1 VSDIP
6 RIGPDSGPFDMP
18 GQDETVVA
26 LRGALSSSGQ
36 VTPSPDGLQRIQREI
51 NAGRGRRRRSW
62 IGQFTPALTAA
73 AAVAVLAVAGA
84 IAVRLAQ
91 PTTPAGGPAQPA
103 ATSTATA
110 EARRGMV
117 PVYVVGE
124 QGGQHRL
131 FREYRDTSVTAKDDR
146 VADAVTA
153 AVNHRA
159 QDPDYDIRLF
169 EGGPSSRATATVS
182 KSLITVTLT
191 AAMVSRDG
199 VGKSEA
205 ELAVQQVVWTA
216 TAAAAADVAA
226 GESYADTPVRIQVD
240 RGRQSMFGVLPL
252 DRDFRRAAG
261 EADPR
266 APIWIISLVEGADV
280 GHLPRK
286 VEGDAALGDGGSVS
300 WSLTR
305 NGIEVDSGQATLTK
319 AAGPRTGW
327 ECRPATQQRGMYV
340 LTVTL
345 HQGSGVGP
353 SSSTGDWQD
362 TRKFFVR

>member
-1 VSDIP
+1 MSDIP
-6 RIGPDSGPFDMP
+6 RIGPDSGSFDVP
-18 GQDETVVA
+18 GEDETVAA
-26 LRGALSSSGQ
+26 LRGALHLEAER

-51 NAGRGRRRRSW
+51 NAGRGRRRRSL
-62 IGQFTPALTAA
+62 IGQFAPALMTA
-73 AAVAVLAVAGA
+73 AAVAVLAVTGA

-91 PTTPAGGPAQPA
+91 PTTPADGTAQPA

-110 EARRGMV
+110 EARRGML

-131 FREYRDTSVTAKDDR
+131 FREYRDTSATAKDDR

-153 AVNHRA
+153 ALNHRA

-182 KSLITVTLT
+182 KSGITVTLT
-191 AAMVSRDG
+191 AAMVSRAG

-216 TAAAAADVAA
+216 TAAAADVAA
-226 GESYADTPVRIQVD
+226 GESFADTPVRIQVD

-305 NGIEVDSGQATLTK
+305 NGIEVDRGQATLTK

-327 ECRPATQQRGMYV
+327 ECRPVTQQRGMYV